1 MQTGQMENIGSS
13 LAKIFADASASSDCR
28 DILPSQRSSD
38 ADVLERYGSRE
49 ALFAT
54 FHVNAQSRH
63 ASAPLRCIMGHAPE
77 LETVNSTYGRE
88 TAEEWLMFQIVEFCE
103 FVGARDKL
111 TPYQLTQLCRL
122 FVMEYGWLKLTD
134 VELFFSLMKK
144 GEFGRFYGAVDPQ
157 MFMQCVLQYLRRR
170 NEILAEYYEEEER
183 KRREREMQGTV
194 TWAQFRAQYPDIEDS
209 FDDR

>member
-1 MQTGQMENIGSS
+1 
-13 LAKIFADASASSDCR
+13 
-28 DILPSQRSSD
+28 
-38 ADVLERYGSRE
+38 
-49 ALFAT
+49 
-54 FHVNAQSRH
+54 
-63 ASAPLRCIMGHAPE
+63 MGHAPE

-144 GEFGRFYGAVDPQ
+144 GEFGRFYGTVDPQ

-209 FDDR
+209 FNDR